1 MIFLVILVAI
11 VVLITVFLLLKFFFP
26 LAVVEGDSMYPTLKE
41 GEELICRR
49 LFFKKHCKVN
59 KIYVIHLRD
68 VENKEPYYI
77 IKRLDKVV
85 KDNNYWFLGD
95 NSLVSYDSRQYGSIK
110 PEQVVAVVLRKVR
123 KSNGS

>member
-1 MIFLVILVAI
+1 
-11 VVLITVFLLLKFFFP
+11 
-26 LAVVEGDSMYPTLKE
+26 MYPTLKE

-49 LFFKKHCKVN
+49 LFFKKQCKVN

-68 VENKEPYYI
+68 DENKEPYYI

>member
-1 MIFLVILVAI
+1 VIFLVILVAI
-11 VVLITVFLLLKFFFP
+11 VVLITVFLLLKFLFP

-49 LFFKKHCKVN
+49 LFFKKQCKVN

-68 VENKEPYYI
+68 DENKEPYYI

>member
-11 VVLITVFLLLKFFFP
+11 VVLITVFLLLKFLFP

-49 LFFKKHCKVN
+49 LFFKKQCKVN

-68 VENKEPYYI
+68 DENKEPYYI